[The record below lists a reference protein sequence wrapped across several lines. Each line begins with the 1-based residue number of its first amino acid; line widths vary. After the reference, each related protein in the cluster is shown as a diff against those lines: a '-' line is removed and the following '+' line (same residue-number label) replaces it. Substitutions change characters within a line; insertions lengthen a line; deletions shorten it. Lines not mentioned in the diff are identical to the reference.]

1 MITYSRDERSAGWI
15 RSSAGGHRGAYR
27 GRGEASGATVAVIAE
42 DAAEDG
48 VFDGTARTSQD
59 FPIAFRR

>member
-1 MITYSRDERSAGWI
+1 
-15 RSSAGGHRGAYR
+15 
-27 GRGEASGATVAVIAE
+27 VAVIAE

>member
-1 MITYSRDERSAGWI
+1 MDQFTC
-15 RSSAGGHRGAYR
+15 RGIAVPI
-27 GRGEASGATVAVIAE
+27 GVAANVSGSTVAVIAE

-59 FPIAFRR
+59 FPIAFHR

>member
-1 MITYSRDERSAGWI
+1 MDQFIC
-15 RSSAGGHRGAYR
+15 RGIAVPI
-27 GRGEASGATVAVIAE
+27 GVAANVSGATVAVIAE

-48 VFDGTARTSQD
+48 VFDGTARTAQD

>member
-1 MITYSRDERSAGWI
+1 MRGRLGGSVHLQ
-15 RSSAGGHRGAYR
+15 GHRGAYR
-27 GRGEASGATVAVIAE
+27 RRGEVSGATVAVIAE

-48 VFDGTARTSQD
+48 GFDGTARTSQD